1 MAQVVG
7 GVAGLVGDVDLRP
20 AVPERFPAEGA
31 GIALEVAAHALLEHL
46 DFGLDGVE
54 AESEPAGDD
63 RLVEIEGVPLRAEIV
78 VADLDGAAGLER
90 GALARDVDGAAGVDI
105 AVGDEAYEVGV
116 PLVLRLLRLPVPF
129 EVGYIFKALPE
140 AIYNVAANDEKSEKA
155 MSGLFKL
162 AQQTNP
168 FSLPQGIKPI
178 TEAYLGKSFYGGD
191 IESAREKGELA
202 TQRYRDNSTEL
213 AKTIGAVTGQVG
225 VSAITIDYLIRG
237 YTGGLGIALVQLA
250 NPLLASD
257 TKAAIAEPTTKTS
270 KLPFIGGLFQ
280 PVEGRGTLDEAYDR
294 MQEIQQTK
302 GTYNKLIEQGKRA
315 EAMEFAQ
322 EYANKLA
329 SMSLSGTVQK
339 RLGELAK
346 MERQIKANPNMTTE
360 QKDAQLAQLDKAK
373 MAFARQFLAA
383 TD

>member
-1 MAQVVG
+1 MT
-7 GVAGLVGDVDLRP
+7 GVQTC
-20 AVPERFPAEGA
+20 
-31 GIALEVAAHALLEHL
+31 
-46 DFGLDGVE
+46 
-54 AESEPAGDD
+54 
-63 RLVEIEGVPLRAEIV
+63 
-78 VADLDGAAGLER
+78 
-90 GALARDVDGAAGVDI
+90 
-105 AVGDEAYEVGV
+105 
-116 PLVLRLLRLPVPF
+116 
-129 EVGYIFKALPE
+129 ALP
-140 AIYNVAANDEKSEKA
+140 ISNDEKAGKA
-155 MSGLFKL
+155 VGGLLKL

-168 FSLPQGIKPI
+168 FSLPQAVKPL
-178 TEAYLGKSFYGGD
+178 TEAVLGKSFYGGD